1 MYFLN
6 IKKEKKV
13 DYRKAYPFDERKAE
27 ATRVLNKYPERIP
40 IICQKVDNNDDSIPT
55 IEKIKYLVPI
65 DLTLAQFMCILR
77 KKLEL
82 PSEKAV
88 FIFVNNTIPTAS
100 ETIEKIYE
108 EHKDL
113 DGFLYM
119 TYSGENTFG

>member
-6 IKKEKKV
+6 IKNEKKI
-13 DYRKAYPFDERKAE
+13 DYKTTYPFDERKSE

-77 KKLEL
+77 KKLDL

-88 FIFVNNTIPTAS
+88 FIFVNDTIPTAS
-100 ETIEKIYE
+100 ETIQKIYE